1 VLRFVWGNP
10 LWKVL
15 PFLIF
20 SFFDGIFWAAN
31 LEKIPNGGW
40 IPVTFGIVFGLIMT
54 CWYLG
59 EKSVKEYS
67 ALYFKKFNVSEL
79 QSWLKIHRSKD
90 SSTKLDPTE
99 DIVERVPGTGVF
111 LTPFSST
118 VPTSFFNM
126 VKKIHCAPQT
136 IVFLTVE
143 SMHDAYVLDDRLT
156 INPLGDNLFTII
168 AKHGYAEGKIY
179 LEKVLEEADEKGVP
193 NLRNVTFYVNRDHIS
208 LARGFYLLKIPL
220 LVYTNCK
227 KLFSGIP
234 QNIHIP
240 FKDVVEI
247 AVRIVLG
254 PNNNSQ
260 GNSIKTSTT
269 GEEMEL
275 P

>member
-1 VLRFVWGNP
+1 
-10 LWKVL
+10 
-15 PFLIF
+15 
-20 SFFDGIFWAAN
+20 
-31 LEKIPNGGW
+31 
-40 IPVTFGIVFGLIMT
+40 MT